1 MIDKHLLKLRARD
14 DVSEVE
20 ESLIRSFVSPAT
32 EIAAKKTIIR
42 AGDRLSRSTLLLEG
56 MMCRYKDLANGSRQ
70 ITELHVA
77 GDFVDLHSFTLKRLD
92 HNIMAMTPCVIATV
106 DHADLK
112 RMTEEAPHL
121 TRLYWFTTNLDA
133 AVHREWELSLGR
145 RTAIS
150 RTAHLFCELQV
161 RLGIVGLADDKGF
174 DLALTQVDLAECLG
188 MTPVHMNRT
197 LKDLRDQDVV
207 EFRNRRVVIRDLA
220 RMRRIAEFST
230 EYLSLDQEAR

>member
-14 DVSEVE
+14 DVTEAE
-20 ESLIRSFVSPAT
+20 ESLIRSFVSPPT
-32 EIAAKKTIIR
+32 KVAAKKTIIR
-42 AGDRLSRSTLLLEG
+42 AGDILSRSTLLLEG

-92 HNIMAMTPCVIATV
+92 HNIMAMTPCIIATV
-106 DHADLK
+106 EHGDLK
-112 RMTEEAPHL
+112 RMTEESPHL

-145 RTAIS
+145 RTSIS
-150 RTAHLFCELQV
+150 RTAHLFCELHV
-161 RLGIVGLADDKGF
+161 RLGIVGLADHNGF

-188 MTPVHMNRT
+188 MTSVHMNRT
-197 LKDLRDQDVV
+197 LRDLRDQNIV
-207 EFRNRRVVIRDLA
+207 EFRNRRVAIRDLT
-220 RMRRIAEFST
+220 RMRRTAEFST
-230 EYLSLDQEAR
+230 DYLYLDKEPR